1 MFSLDTRKQ
10 NYDKDAMLI
19 AVRRS
24 LRGEAGMVAMRIDL
38 DANIDDI
45 IRKLDS
51 IYGSVDRKE
60 ILLTQFYGARQEK
73 NEVISHWSCRL
84 ERIIG
89 KCVDGGL
96 VHHSEVRISVFY
108 FTVALLLFCFA
119 LLLLIN
125 LVNKLF
131 SLLH

>member
-1 MFSLDTRKQ
+1 VEVHLFS
-10 NYDKDAMLI
+10 
-19 AVRRS
+19 
-24 LRGEAGMVAMRIDL
+24 GIDL

-73 NEVISHWSCRL
+73 DEDISHWSCRL

-96 VHHSEVRISVFY
+96 EARSLSYLHCHRCCQVF
-108 FTVALLLFCFA
+108 
-119 LLLLIN
+119 
-125 LVNKLF
+125 
-131 SLLH
+131 

>member
-1 MFSLDTRKQ
+1 MRKQ

-73 NEVISHWSCRL
+73 DDLYDCCSGRFDSKESILVPSC
-84 ERIIG
+84 
-89 KCVDGGL
+89 
-96 VHHSEVRISVFY
+96 
-108 FTVALLLFCFA
+108 
-119 LLLLIN
+119 
-125 LVNKLF
+125 
-131 SLLH
+131 